1 MRYVPTSIG
10 SSRLN
15 QNYNAVENPQIG
27 KSLIPETKKIEQHN
41 SECHRCAIEN
51 FKSIPRGFS
60 SVDLYT
66 VSVKKQHS

>member
-27 KSLIPETKKIEQHN
+27 KSLIPETKKLN
-41 SECHRCAIEN
+41 SIIRNAIDVPL
-51 FKSIPRGFS
+51 KT
-60 SVDLYT
+60 L
-66 VSVKKQHS
+66 